1 MARAA
6 ARLPRVDLHDLSG
19 LNRALH
25 EHGYAILNCSSNSE
39 LLALLGRADAAASA
53 FFDAPPPA
61 KQRVRVAQYN
71 CASTRRHAR
80 CSRLPLNGVGWNA
93 VREHGRLKREQLH
106 LVADAA
112 AMALVP
118 WPAGQPLRACMVDAC
133 AAMRALCVRLLRALE
148 LGDELARALD
158 DECAA
163 RGDASVLDA
172 FRYPAGAD
180 AGGDDGA
187 DFNMRSHTDPG
198 LLTITLASAVAGL
211 QIRDGG
217 AWVDAEAKCSAGEAL
232 VFCGE
237 ALQIATAGRY
247 RAAPHRVRCA
257 RKVRH
262 SLVFELRAT
271 FAHPLASAE
280 APRRSAA
287 ADDDD
292 APAAA
297 AEAEARSYVDS
308 FVRERLRRGST
319 FAQVLGEFSV
329 PPDFA
334 RPPADADA
342 LVTLLIDWVRCCEER
357 DEARA
362 ALEAAEHVVFTP
374 SFGDCTGM
382 YVDVH
387 VPRPGS

>member
-1 MARAA
+1 MAHGA
-6 ARLPRVDLHDLSG
+6 LPRVDLHDLTA
-19 LNRALH
+19 LDRALRD
-25 EHGYAILNCSSNSE
+25 HGYAILNCAHNSE
-39 LLALLGRADAAASA
+39 LLALLARADAAASA
-53 FFDAPPPA
+53 FFNAPPPT

-80 CSRLPLNGVGWNA
+80 CSRLPLAGVGWNA

-118 WPAGQPLRACMVDAC
+118 WPAGQPLRACMLDAC

-148 LGDELARALD
+148 LGDDLARALD

-180 AGGDDGA
+180 ADGA
-187 DFNMRSHTDPG
+187 DLNMRSHTDPG

-217 AWVDAEAKCSAGEAL
+217 AWVDAEAKCGAGEAL

-257 RKVRH
+257 RKIRH

-280 APRRSAA
+280 APRRSGAA
-287 ADDDD
+287 ADDN

>member
-1 MARAA
+1 MASGAH
-6 ARLPRVDLHDLSG
+6 RLPRVDLHALGG
-19 LNRALH
+19 LDRALR

-39 LLALLGRADAAASA
+39 LLALIARADAAAA
-53 FFDAPPPA
+53 DFFDGPQPA

-80 CSRLPLNGVGWNA
+80 CSRLPLSGIGWNA

-118 WPAGQPLRACMVDAC
+118 WPARQPLRACMLDAC

-217 AWVDAEAKCSAGEAL
+217 AWVDAEAKCGAGEAL

-257 RKVRH
+257 RKIRH

-271 FAHPLASAE
+271 FAHPLVSAE
-280 APRRSAA
+280 ARRRSAA
-287 ADDDD
+287 AADDD